1 LDGSDTIWIVEADA
15 SSAPHVVIIGGGFG
29 GIAAARALK
38 RAPVRLTMVDRRN
51 HHLFQPLLYQV
62 ATAALN
68 PADIASP
75 IRRILRRQRNAS
87 VILGEASSI
96 DTPRKIVQLLDGE
109 VAYDF
114 LILASGAT
122 HSYFGHDEWLEPA
135 PGLKT
140 LEDAV
145 EIRRRVLVAY
155 EAAEREVDAAEVTNW
170 MTFVIIGAGPT
181 GVEMAGALAE
191 ISRRVLE
198 RDFRKIDPG
207 KARIILIEAGPKL
220 LPAMSPES
228 SANARRQL
236 ERLGVEVITDSPVTA
251 VDDRGVVHGGTRL
264 DSRTVIWAAGV
275 AASPLGKTLGA
286 DVKLDRAGRVIVNQ
300 DLSVPGA
307 DGVFVIGDLASI
319 KSDGKL
325 VPGLSP
331 AAMQEGRHAAKNIL
345 RLIRGEPTLPFHY
358 RDKGT
363 LATIGKAAAVAD
375 IAGLHLSGLVAWL
388 MWLFVHI
395 FFLIGFRNRFIV
407 IVEWAWTYVRN
418 DRGARLITGDVEPL
432 LERGEKSESRDRMLS
447 K

>member
-1 LDGSDTIWIVEADA
+1 MI
-15 SSAPHVVIIGGGFG
+15 
-29 GIAAARALK
+29 
-38 RAPVRLTMVDRRN
+38 DRRN

-68 PADIASP
+68 PSAIASP

-87 VILGEASSI
+87 VILGDATAI
-96 DTPRKIVQLLDGE
+96 DTRQKIVQLLDGE
-109 VAYDF
+109 VAYDY
-114 LILASGAT
+114 LIVASGAT

-155 EAAEREVDAAEVTNW
+155 EAAEREIDAAELANW
-170 MTFVIIGAGPT
+170 MTFVIIGGGPT

-207 KARIILIEAGPKL
+207 NARIVLIEAGAKV

-228 SANARRQL
+228 SASARRQL
-236 ERLGVEVITDSPVTA
+236 ERLGVEIITDSPVTA
-251 VDDRGVVHGGTRL
+251 VDDRGVTHGGVRL

-275 AASPLGKTLGA
+275 AASPLGKALGA
-286 DVKLDRAGRVIVNQ
+286 AREVKLDRAGRVIVNQ

-307 DGVFVIGDLASI
+307 DDVFVIGDLASI
-319 KSDGKL
+319 SSDGKP

-331 AAMQEGRHAAKNIL
+331 AAMQEGRHAAKNVV
-345 RLIRGEPTLPFHY
+345 RLIRGDPTIPFRY

-407 IVEWAWTYVRN
+407 IVEWAWMYMRN

-432 LERGEKSESRDRMLS
+432 LERGEKLENRERMLS

>member
-1 LDGSDTIWIVEADA
+1 
-15 SSAPHVVIIGGGFG
+15 VIIGGGFG

-38 RAPVRLTMVDRRN
+38 RAPVRVTIVDRRN

-68 PADIASP
+68 PSDIASP
-75 IRRILRRQRNAS
+75 IRRIVRRQRNAY
-87 VILGEASSI
+87 VILGEATSI
-96 DTPRKIVQLLDGE
+96 DTRRKIVQLADHESE
-109 VAYDF
+109 VAYDY
-114 LILASGAT
+114 LIVAAGAT

-155 EAAEREVDAAEVTNW
+155 EAAEREVDASEIANW

-181 GVEMAGALAE
+181 GVEMAGALSE

-207 KARIILIEAGPKL
+207 RARIILIESGPRV

-228 SANARRQL
+228 SASARRQL

-251 VDDRGVVHGGTRL
+251 IDDRGVTHGGARL

-275 AASPLGKTLGA
+275 AASPLGKALGA
-286 DVKLDRAGRVIVNQ
+286 EVKLDRAGRVIVNQ
-300 DLSVPGA
+300 DLSVAGA

-319 KSDGKL
+319 SSGGKP

-331 AAMQEGRHAAKNIL
+331 AAMQEGRHAAKNIV
-345 RLIRGEPTLPFHY
+345 RSIRGEPTTPFRY

-432 LERGEKSESRDRMLS
+432 LERGEKQEKRDRMLS

>member
-1 LDGSDTIWIVEADA
+1 MAK
-15 SSAPHVVIIGGGFG
+15 HVVIIGGGFG

-68 PADIASP
+68 PSDIASP

-96 DTPRKIVQLLDGE
+96 DTRQKIVQLLDGE
-109 VAYDF
+109 VAYDY
-114 LILASGAT
+114 LIVASGAT

-155 EAAEREVDAAEVTNW
+155 EAAEREIDPAEVANW

-191 ISRRVLE
+191 ISRRVLM

-207 KARIILIEAGPKL
+207 KARIVLIEAGPKV

-228 SANARRQL
+228 SVSARRQL
-236 ERLGVEVITDSPVTA
+236 ERLGVEVITDSPVTL
-251 VDDRGVVHGGTRL
+251 VDDRGVTHGGIRL
-264 DSRTVIWAAGV
+264 ESRTAIWAAGV
-275 AASPLGKTLGA
+275 AASPLGKALGA

-300 DLSVPGA
+300 DLSVPGT
-307 DGVFVIGDLASI
+307 DDVFVIGDLASI
-319 KSDGKL
+319 SSDGKL

-331 AAMQEGRHAAKNIL
+331 AAMQEGRHAAKNIV

-407 IVEWAWTYVRN
+407 IVEWAWTYLRN
-418 DRGARLITGDVEPL
+418 DRGSRLITGDVEPL
-432 LERGEKSESRDRMLS
+432 LERGAKSENRERMLS

>member
-1 LDGSDTIWIVEADA
+1 MDTAV
-15 SSAPHVVIIGGGFG
+15 SAALHVVIIGGGFG

-38 RAPVRLTMVDRRN
+38 RAPVRLTIVDRRN

-96 DTPRKIVQLLDGE
+96 DTRTKIVHLLDGE
-109 VAYDF
+109 VAYDY
-114 LILASGAT
+114 LIVASGAT

-155 EAAEREVDAAEVTNW
+155 EAAEREVDTSEIANW
-170 MTFVIIGAGPT
+170 MTFVIIGGGPT

-198 RDFRKIDPG
+198 RDFRKIDPSR
-207 KARIILIEAGPKL
+207 ARIVLIEAGPKV

-228 SANARRQL
+228 SVSARRQL

-251 VDDRGVVHGGTRL
+251 VDDRGVTHGGTRL

-275 AASPLGKTLGA
+275 AASPLGKALGA

-319 KSDGKL
+319 KSDGKP

-331 AAMQEGRHAAKNIL
+331 AAMQEGRHAAKNIM
-345 RLIRGEPTLPFHY
+345 RSIRGEPTLPFHY

-375 IAGLHLSGLVAWL
+375 IAGLHLSGLIAWL

-432 LERGEKSESRDRMLS
+432 LERGEKLENRDRILS
-447 K
+447 Q

>member
-1 LDGSDTIWIVEADA
+1 VDA
-15 SSAPHVVIIGGGFG
+15 AKHVVIIGGGFG
-29 GIAAARALK
+29 GISAAQELK
-38 RAPVRLTMVDRRN
+38 RAPIRLTMIDRRN

-68 PADIASP
+68 PSDIASP

-96 DTPRKIVQLLDGE
+96 DTRQKIVQLLDGE
-109 VAYDF
+109 AAYDY
-114 LILASGAT
+114 LIIASGAT

-155 EAAEREVDAAEVTNW
+155 EAAEREIDPSEVANW
-170 MTFVIIGAGPT
+170 MTFVVIGGGPT

-191 ISRRVLE
+191 ISRRVLM
-198 RDFRKIDPG
+198 RDFRRIDPG
-207 KARIILIEAGPKL
+207 KARIVLIEAGPKV

-228 SANARRQL
+228 SVSARRQL
-236 ERLGVEVITDSPVTA
+236 ERLGVEVITDSPVTL
-251 VDDRGVVHGGTRL
+251 VDDRGVTHGGIRL
-264 DSRTVIWAAGV
+264 ESRTVIWAAGV
-275 AASPLGKTLGA
+275 AASPLGKVLGA

-300 DLSVPGA
+300 DLSVPGT
-307 DGVFVIGDLASI
+307 DDVFVIGDLASI
-319 KSDGKL
+319 SSDGKL

-331 AAMQEGRHAAKNIL
+331 AAMQEGRHAAKNIV

-363 LATIGKAAAVAD
+363 LATIGKAAAVGD
-375 IAGLHLSGLVAWL
+375 IGRLHVSGLIAWV

-418 DRGARLITGDVEPL
+418 DRGSRLITGDVEPL
-432 LERGEKSESRDRMLS
+432 LERGAKSENRERMLS

>member
-1 LDGSDTIWIVEADA
+1 MESA
-15 SSAPHVVIIGGGFG
+15 SSAAKHVVIIGGGFG
-29 GIAAARALK
+29 GITAAREFK
-38 RAPVRLTMVDRRN
+38 RAPVRLTMIDRRN

-68 PADIASP
+68 PSDIASP
-75 IRRILRRQRNAS
+75 IRRILRGQRNAS

-96 DTPRKIVQLLDGE
+96 DTRQKIVHLLDGE
-109 VAYDF
+109 VAYDY
-114 LILASGAT
+114 LIVATGAT

-155 EAAEREVDAAEVTNW
+155 EAAEREIDEQEIANW
-170 MTFVIIGAGPT
+170 MTFVIIGGGPT

-198 RDFRKIDPG
+198 RDFRRIDPS
-207 KARIILIEAGPKL
+207 KARIVLIEAGPKL

-228 SANARRQL
+228 SASAALQL
-236 ERLGVEVITDSPVTA
+236 KRLGVEIITDSPVTA
-251 VDDRGVVHGGTRL
+251 VDDRGVTHAGIRL
-264 DSRTVIWAAGV
+264 ESRTAIWAAGV
-275 AASPLGKTLGA
+275 AASPLGKAIAATTNA
-286 DVKLDRAGRVIVNQ
+286 TLDRAGRVMVNQ
-300 DLSVPGA
+300 DLSVPGC

-319 KSDGKL
+319 KSDGKP

-331 AAMQEGRHAAKNIL
+331 AAIQEGRHAAKNIV
-345 RLIRGEPTLPFHY
+345 RLMRGEATLPFHY

-407 IVEWAWTYVRN
+407 IVEWAWTYIRD

-432 LERGEKSESRDRMLS
+432 LERGEKIENRDRMLS

>member
-1 LDGSDTIWIVEADA
+1 VDAAA
-15 SSAPHVVIIGGGFG
+15 SSAKHVVIIGGGFG
-29 GIAAARALK
+29 GIAAAQAFK
-38 RAPVRLTMVDRRN
+38 RAPVRLTMIDRRN

-68 PADIASP
+68 PGDIAAP

-87 VILGEASSI
+87 VILGDATAI
-96 DTPRKIVQLLDGE
+96 DTRQKIVQLLDGE
-109 VAYDF
+109 VAYDY
-114 LILASGAT
+114 LIVASGAT

-155 EAAEREVDAAEVTNW
+155 EAAEREIDPAEIANW
-170 MTFVIIGAGPT
+170 MTFVIIGGGPT

-198 RDFRKIDPG
+198 RDFRKIDPS
-207 KARIILIEAGPKL
+207 KARIVLIEAGAKI

-228 SANARRQL
+228 STSARRQL
-236 ERLGVEVITDSPVTA
+236 ERLGVEIIMDSPVTA
-251 VDDRGVVHGGTRL
+251 VDDRGVMHGGVRL

-275 AASPLGKTLGA
+275 AASPLGKALGA
-286 DVKLDRAGRVIVNQ
+286 AKEVKLDRAGRVIVNQ
-300 DLSVPGA
+300 DLSVPGV
-307 DGVFVIGDLASI
+307 DDVFVIGDLASI
-319 KSDGKL
+319 SSDGKP

-331 AAMQEGRHAAKNIL
+331 AAMQEGRHAAKNVV
-345 RLIRGEPTLPFHY
+345 RLIRGEPTIPFRY

-363 LATIGKAAAVAD
+363 MATIGRAAAVAD
-375 IAGLHLSGLVAWL
+375 IAGLHFSGLIAWL

-395 FFLIGFRNRFIV
+395 LFLIGFRNRFIV
-407 IVEWAWTYVRN
+407 IIEWAGMYLRN
-418 DRGARLITGDVEPL
+418 DRGARLITGDIEPL
-432 LERGEKSESRDRMLS
+432 LERGEKLENRERMLS

>member
-1 LDGSDTIWIVEADA
+1 MVVNPEK
-15 SSAPHVVIIGGGFG
+15 HVVIIGGGFG

-38 RAPVRLTMVDRRN
+38 RAPVRLTMIDRRN

-68 PADIASP
+68 PSDIASP
-75 IRRILRRQRNAS
+75 IRRILRGQRNAS
-87 VILGEASSI
+87 VILGEAVSI
-96 DTPRKIVQLLDGE
+96 DTRRKVVQLVDGE

-114 LILASGAT
+114 LIVASGAT
-122 HSYFGHDEWLEPA
+122 HSYFGHDEWLEAA

-155 EAAEREVDAAEVTNW
+155 EAAEREVDAEEVAHW

-198 RDFRKIDPG
+198 RDFRRIDPG
-207 KARIILIEAGPKL
+207 KARVILIEAGPRV
-220 LPAMSPES
+220 LPAMSLES
-228 SANARRQL
+228 SASARRQL
-236 ERLGVEVITDSPVTA
+236 ERLGVEVITGSPVTA
-251 VDDRGVVHGGTRL
+251 VDDRGVTHGGTRL

-275 AASPLGKTLGA
+275 AASPLGKALGA
-286 DVKLDRAGRVIVNQ
+286 NVKIDRAGRVIVNQ
-300 DLSVPGA
+300 DLSVAGA

-319 KSDGKL
+319 SSDGKP

-331 AAMQEGRHAAKNIL
+331 AAMQEGRHAAKNVM

-375 IAGLHLSGLVAWL
+375 IAGLHLSGVVAWL

-432 LERGEKSESRDRMLS
+432 LERGEKPENRDRMLS

>member
-1 LDGSDTIWIVEADA
+1 MVEAVV
-15 SSAPHVVIIGGGFG
+15 SSAPHIVIIGGGFG
-29 GIAAARALK
+29 GIAAARAFK

-96 DTPRKIVQLLDGE
+96 DTRQKIVQLLDGE

-114 LILASGAT
+114 LIVASGAT

-155 EAAEREVDAAEVTNW
+155 EAAEREVDPAEVANW
-170 MTFVIIGAGPT
+170 MTFVIIGGGPT

-198 RDFRKIDPG
+198 RDFRKIDPS
-207 KARIILIEAGPKL
+207 KARIVLIEAGAKL

-228 SANARRQL
+228 SASARRQL
-236 ERLGVEVITDSPVTA
+236 ERLGVEIINDSPVTA
-251 VDDRGVVHGGTRL
+251 IDDRGVTHGGVRL

-275 AASPLGKTLGA
+275 AASPLGKALGA
-286 DVKLDRAGRVIVNQ
+286 AGEVKLDRAGRVVVNQ
-300 DLSVPGA
+300 DLSVPGVG
-307 DGVFVIGDLASI
+307 DVFVIGDLASI
-319 KSDGKL
+319 SSDGKP

-331 AAMQEGRHAAKNIL
+331 AAMQEGRHAAKNVE
-345 RLIRGEPTLPFHY
+345 RLIRGEPTIPFHY

-363 LATIGKAAAVAD
+363 MATIGRAAAVAD
-375 IAGLHLSGLVAWL
+375 IAGLHFSGLVAWL

-395 FFLIGFRNRFIV
+395 LFLIGFRNRFIV
-407 IVEWAWTYVRN
+407 IIEWAGMYLRN
-418 DRGARLITGDVEPL
+418 DRGARLITGDIEPL
-432 LERGEKSESRDRMLS
+432 LERGEKIENRERMLS

>member
-1 LDGSDTIWIVEADA
+1 MDSAA
-15 SSAPHVVIIGGGFG
+15 SLAPHIVIIGGGFG

-96 DTPRKIVQLLDGE
+96 DTRAKIVHLLDGE
-109 VAYDF
+109 VAYDY
-114 LILASGAT
+114 LIVASGAT

-155 EAAEREVDAAEVTNW
+155 EAAEREVDKSEIVNW
-170 MTFVIIGAGPT
+170 MTFVIIGGGPT

-198 RDFRKIDPG
+198 RDFRKIDPSR
-207 KARIILIEAGPKL
+207 ARIVLIEAGPKV

-228 SANARRQL
+228 SASARQQL

-251 VDDRGVVHGGTRL
+251 VDDRGVTHGGARL

-275 AASPLGKTLGA
+275 AASPLGKGLGA

-307 DGVFVIGDLASI
+307 EGVFVIGDLASI
-319 KSDGKL
+319 KSDGKP

-331 AAMQEGRHAAKNIL
+331 AAMQEGRHAAKNIM
-345 RLIRGEPTLPFHY
+345 RSIRGEPTLPFHY

-375 IAGLHLSGLVAWL
+375 IAGLHVSGLIAWL

-432 LERGEKSESRDRMLS
+432 LERGEKLENRDRILS
-447 K
+447 Q